1 MLDST
6 GNHKR
11 TSTPGGFAAAG
22 VATAFRAAT

>member
-11 TSTPGGFAAAG
+11 TSKPGGSLRQRC
-22 VATAFRAAT
+22 VAI